1 MSNSGFSGGGF
12 NRNNNPFGGSGFG
25 GGFPN
30 PFANRGNG
38 KRRVSPLTITFVV
51 LFILSSVLISLS
63 GFYADLLWF
72 RSVGFV
78 DVWQTSLFTK
88 IYLFFGFGLITAAI
102 ISLNIYLAFRKR
114 PIYVPVTVEAD
125 NLERYRAQLE
135 PIRRLAG
142 IGIFL
147 VIFYFAGTAGSRF
160 WQQWLLF
167 QNATEFGQ
175 VDPQFGLDISF
186 FAFKLPM
193 YQALIG
199 WGISTIVL
207 AIIAAAAVHYIYGGI
222 RTQVK
227 EERTTVAARVQLSI
241 LLGLLVLLK
250 AVAYWFDRYA
260 LTLKEGRLITGLTYS
275 DVNALLPAKSIL
287 AAIAVICSLLFFANI
302 VRKSW
307 LLPTAGV
314 ALMVI
319 ASVLIAGVYP
329 AAIQQFQVKPS
340 ESTKEAP
347 FIQRNIDATRDA
359 YGLTN
364 VEVMDYQATVTT
376 SAGQLAN
383 DAATI
388 ANIRLM
394 DPNVLSATFRQLQQ
408 IKPYYAFADSLDIDR
423 YKIDGKERDVV
434 VAVREL
440 NIDGNPSRNWIND
453 HLVYTHGFGM
463 VGAFGNTVDADG
475 KPTFTV
481 GDIPPTKGLGEFQPR
496 IYFGENVPDYSII
509 GGPAASNPV
518 ELDYPDDK
526 STNGQKNYTYTGKG
540 GVPMGSLFTRLLFAI
555 KYQEQRIVLS
565 NLINSESKIL
575 FNRNPRERIAKVAPW
590 LTLDGDPY
598 PAIIDGKIL
607 WIIDGYTTSAGYPNS
622 RVVNL
627 ANTGDALTSRSN
639 AVSSLD
645 DRNVNYIRNSVKAT
659 VDAYDG
665 TVSLYQWDEKD
676 PVLAT
681 WSKAFPGTVKPR
693 SEISS
698 ELLAHV
704 RYPEDM
710 FRVQRDI
717 LSAYHVTT
725 ADAFYGGQDFWRVPL
740 DPSSFGSN
748 SGNQPPYYLTMQIPG
763 QTKPTFSLYTPFV
776 PRGGRENLTALAV
789 VNSDAGDEYGKITV
803 LQLPR
808 STNIAGPSQVSS
820 NFEAKPEVAT
830 SLSLLRQGGSDVVL
844 GNLLTLPVGK
854 GLLYVQPVYVRATG
868 NTAAY
873 PLLQKVLVSFGDQI
887 GFSETLQGALDQVF
901 GGNSGTTVSD
911 NQQST
916 ATSGGVGTSQ
926 AIRAAISSLQAAYAD
941 LEAAQKRL
949 DGAAQDKAR
958 ARVKAAIAAL
968 ISAQNR

>member
-12 NRNNNPFGGSGFG
+12 NRNNNPFGGSGF
-25 GGFPN
+25 PN
-30 PFANRGNG
+30 PFARSGNG
-38 KRRVSPLTITFVV
+38 RRRVSPLTITFIV

-88 IYLFFGFGLITAAI
+88 IYLFLGFGLITSAI
-102 ISLNIYLAFRKR
+102 ITLNIYLAFRKR

-147 VIFYFAGTAGSRF
+147 VIFYFAGTAGSRL

-167 QNATEFGQ
+167 QNSTEFGQ

-227 EERTTVAARVQLSI
+227 EDRTTVAARVQLSI
-241 LLGLLVLLK
+241 LLGLLVSLK

-364 VEVMDYQATVTT
+364 VEVKDYQATVTT

-394 DPNVLSATFRQLQQ
+394 DPNVLSAT
-408 IKPYYAFADSLDIDR
+408 LDR
-423 YKIDGKERDVV
+423 
-434 VAVREL
+434 
-440 NIDGNPSRNWIND
+440 
-453 HLVYTHGFGM
+453 
-463 VGAFGNTVDADG
+463 
-475 KPTFTV
+475 
-481 GDIPPTKGLGEFQPR
+481 
-496 IYFGENVPDYSII
+496 
-509 GGPAASNPV
+509 
-518 ELDYPDDK
+518 K
-526 STNGQKNYTYTGKG
+526 ST
-540 GVPMGSLFTRLLFAI
+540 RLNSSH
-555 KYQEQRIVLS
+555 V
-565 NLINSESKIL
+565 SES
-575 FNRNPRERIAKVAPW
+575 R
-590 LTLDGDPY
+590 
-598 PAIIDGKIL
+598 
-607 WIIDGYTTSAGYPNS
+607 
-622 RVVNL
+622 
-627 ANTGDALTSRSN
+627 
-639 AVSSLD
+639 
-645 DRNVNYIRNSVKAT
+645 
-659 VDAYDG
+659 
-665 TVSLYQWDEKD
+665 
-676 PVLAT
+676 
-681 WSKAFPGTVKPR
+681 
-693 SEISS
+693 
-698 ELLAHV
+698 
-704 RYPEDM
+704 M
-710 FRVQRDI
+710 
-717 LSAYHVTT
+717 
-725 ADAFYGGQDFWRVPL
+725 
-740 DPSSFGSN
+740 PSS
-748 SGNQPPYYLTMQIPG
+748 
-763 QTKPTFSLYTPFV
+763 
-776 PRGGRENLTALAV
+776 A
-789 VNSDAGDEYGKITV
+789 
-803 LQLPR
+803 
-808 STNIAGPSQVSS
+808 
-820 NFEAKPEVAT
+820 
-830 SLSLLRQGGSDVVL
+830 
-844 GNLLTLPVGK
+844 
-854 GLLYVQPVYVRATG
+854 
-868 NTAAY
+868 
-873 PLLQKVLVSFGDQI
+873 
-887 GFSETLQGALDQVF
+887 
-901 GGNSGTTVSD
+901 
-911 NQQST
+911 
-916 ATSGGVGTSQ
+916 
-926 AIRAAISSLQAAYAD
+926 
-941 LEAAQKRL
+941 
-949 DGAAQDKAR
+949 
-958 ARVKAAIAAL
+958 
-968 ISAQNR
+968 

>member
-1 MSNSGFSGGGF
+1 MSNSGFGGGGF
-12 NRNNNPFGGSGFG
+12 NRNNNPFGGSGIG
-25 GGFPN
+25 GNFPN
-30 PFANRGNG
+30 PFANRGG
-38 KRRVSPLTITFVV
+38 GRRRVSPLTITFIVI
-51 LFILSSVLISLS
+51 FILSTILVSLS

-72 RSVGFV
+72 RSVGYV

-88 IYLFFGFGLITAAI
+88 IYLFIGFGLITAAI
-102 ISLNIYLAFRKR
+102 ITLNIYLAFKKR
-114 PIYVPVTVEAD
+114 PIYVPISVEAES
-125 NLERYRAQLE
+125 LERYRAQLE
-135 PIRRLAG
+135 PIRKFVLIGSFLA
-142 IGIFL
+142 
-147 VIFYFAGTAGSRF
+147 IFYFAGSAGSRF
-160 WQQWLLF
+160 WQTWLLF
-167 QNATEFGQ
+167 RNSTEFGQ

-193 YQALIG
+193 WQALIG

-222 RTQVK
+222 RPQVK
-227 EERTTVAARVQLSI
+227 DERTTVAARVQLSI

-250 AVAYWFDRYA
+250 AVAYWFDRFA
-260 LTLKEGRLITGLTYS
+260 LSLKEGRLITGLTYS

-347 FIQRNIDATRDA
+347 FIQRNIDATRSA
-359 YGLTN
+359 YGLTD
-364 VEVMDYQATVTT
+364 VEVKDYQATVAT

-434 VAVREL
+434 VAIREL
-440 NIDGNPSRNWIND
+440 NVDGNPARNWIND

-463 VGAFGNTVDADG
+463 VAAYGNTVDADG
-475 KPTFTV
+475 KPTFV
-481 GDIPPTKGLGEFQPR
+481 IGDIPPTKGLGEFQPR
-496 IYFGENVPDYSII
+496 VYFGENVPDYSII

-526 STNGQKNYTYTGKG
+526 SPNGQKNYTYTGKG

-555 KYQEQRIVLS
+555 KYQEQRILLS

-575 FNRNPRERIAKVAPW
+575 FNRNPRERVAKVAPW

-607 WIIDGYTTSAGYPNS
+607 WIIDGYTTSNGYPNS

-645 DRNVNYIRNSVKAT
+645 NRNVNYIRNSIKAT

-665 TVSLYQWDEKD
+665 TVSLYQWDTQD

-681 WSKAFPGTVKPR
+681 WSKAFPGSVKPR
-693 SEISS
+693 GEISP
-698 ELLAHV
+698 ELLSHV

-717 LSAYHVTT
+717 LSAYHVTN
-725 ADAFYGGQDFWRVPL
+725 AGAFYGGQDFWRVPL

-763 QTKPTFSLYTPFV
+763 QSKPTFSLYTPFV

-789 VNSDAGDEYGKITV
+789 VNADAGDEYGKITV

-808 STNIAGPSQVSS
+808 STNIPGPSQVAS

-830 SLSLLRQGGSDVVL
+830 SLSLLRQGGADVVL

-873 PLLQKVLVSFGDQI
+873 PLLQRVLVSFGDQI

-901 GGNSGTTVSD
+901 GGDSGTDASN
-911 NQQST
+911 NQPNT
-916 ATSGGVGTSQ
+916 PINEGAGTSQ
-926 AIRAAISSLQAAYAD
+926 AIRAAIASLQSAFAD
-941 LEAAQKRL
+941 LEAAQRRL
-949 DGAAQDKAR
+949 DGAAEDRAR

-968 ISAQNR
+968 IAAQNR

>member
-364 VEVMDYQATVTT
+364 VEVVDYQATVTT

-394 DPNVLSATFRQLQQ
+394 DPNVLSATFRQLNR
-408 IKPYYAFADSLDIDR
+408 S
-423 YKIDGKERDVV
+423 
-434 VAVREL
+434 
-440 NIDGNPSRNWIND
+440 SRI
-453 HLVYTHGFGM
+453 M
-463 VGAFGNTVDADG
+463 
-475 KPTFTV
+475 
-481 GDIPPTKGLGEFQPR
+481 
-496 IYFGENVPDYSII
+496 
-509 GGPAASNPV
+509 
-518 ELDYPDDK
+518 
-526 STNGQKNYTYTGKG
+526 
-540 GVPMGSLFTRLLFAI
+540 LL
-555 KYQEQRIVLS
+555 
-565 NLINSESKIL
+565 LI
-575 FNRNPRERIAKVAPW
+575 
-590 LTLDGDPY
+590 
-598 PAIIDGKIL
+598 
-607 WIIDGYTTSAGYPNS
+607 
-622 RVVNL
+622 
-627 ANTGDALTSRSN
+627 
-639 AVSSLD
+639 
-645 DRNVNYIRNSVKAT
+645 
-659 VDAYDG
+659 
-665 TVSLYQWDEKD
+665 
-676 PVLAT
+676 
-681 WSKAFPGTVKPR
+681 
-693 SEISS
+693 
-698 ELLAHV
+698 H
-704 RYPEDM
+704 
-710 FRVQRDI
+710 
-717 LSAYHVTT
+717 
-725 ADAFYGGQDFWRVPL
+725 
-740 DPSSFGSN
+740 
-748 SGNQPPYYLTMQIPG
+748 
-763 QTKPTFSLYTPFV
+763 
-776 PRGGRENLTALAV
+776 
-789 VNSDAGDEYGKITV
+789 
-803 LQLPR
+803 
-808 STNIAGPSQVSS
+808 
-820 NFEAKPEVAT
+820 
-830 SLSLLRQGGSDVVL
+830 
-844 GNLLTLPVGK
+844 
-854 GLLYVQPVYVRATG
+854 
-868 NTAAY
+868 
-873 PLLQKVLVSFGDQI
+873 
-887 GFSETLQGALDQVF
+887 
-901 GGNSGTTVSD
+901 
-911 NQQST
+911 
-916 ATSGGVGTSQ
+916 
-926 AIRAAISSLQAAYAD
+926 
-941 LEAAQKRL
+941 
-949 DGAAQDKAR
+949 
-958 ARVKAAIAAL
+958 
-968 ISAQNR
+968 